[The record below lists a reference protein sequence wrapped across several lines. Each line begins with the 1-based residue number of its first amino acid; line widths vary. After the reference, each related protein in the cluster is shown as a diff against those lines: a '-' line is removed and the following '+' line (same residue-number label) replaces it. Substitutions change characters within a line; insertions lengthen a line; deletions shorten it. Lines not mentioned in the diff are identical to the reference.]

1 MFDVLTFFVW
11 FVFEFLQSQL
21 FNYRFIHL
29 FCTWENGK
37 DILAFINAQN
47 CSIADEI
54 DLLSR
59 FNVTDNLVELPKI
72 HFSECTIQHTDFLF
86 KVRYYSCFFVHTID
100 FFILKLDAEIAI
112 LAHIDLVV
120 KSCLVFI
127 VFLYFS
133 HDEST
138 SHRFV
143 CVQKWIDVF
152 NLWYFFDLITVK
164 SN

>member
-1 MFDVLTFFVW
+1 MFAVLTLFVW

-72 HFSECTIQHTDFLF
+72 HFSECTVQHTLLRFYF
-86 KVRYYSCFFVHTID
+86 VFFVHTID
-100 FFILKLDAEIAI
+100 CFILSPDAEIAV
-112 LAHIDLVV
+112 LVHIDMDLF
-120 KSCLVFI
+120 KCCLVSFVI
-127 VFLYFS
+127 LDFS
-133 HDEST
+133 HDESRP
-138 SHRFV
+138 HCFV
-143 CVQKWIDVF
+143 CVQKWLNVF
-152 NLWYFFDLITVK
+152 YLWDFLYYFTV
-164 SN
+164 